1 MHSNSFRRAFL
12 KWAETQRAVWEN
24 RPNWLLNVAIFDQST
39 PFMLLARIHVKPGCV
54 DQYLE
59 LARITDIAVQSSE
72 PGMLHHTFDQ
82 DPDDPQAFVW
92 SEVYANDDAFTAHV
106 SNPPVQEYL
115 QKHAELGDG
124 FRIEV
129 YGTVGDDC
137 KKLMESFG
145 LPLKIYP
152 SKLGYSRVW

>member
-1 MHSNSFRRAFL
+1 
-12 KWAETQRAVWEN
+12 
-24 RPNWLLNVAIFDQST
+24 
-39 PFMLLARIHVKPGCV
+39 MLLARIHVKPGCV

-59 LARITDIAVQSSE
+59 LARVTDMAVQSSE

-82 DPDDPQAFVW
+82 DPEDPQAFVW
-92 SEVYANDDAFTAHV
+92 SEVYANDAAFTSHV

-124 FRIEV
+124 FSIEV

-137 KKLMESFG
+137 RKLMESFG

-152 SKLGYSRVW
+152 SKLGYSRV

>member
-1 MHSNSFRRAFL
+1 MA
-12 KWAETQRAVWEN
+12 K
-24 RPNWLLNVAIFDQST
+24 FDQST
-39 PFMLLARIHVKPGCV
+39 PFLLLARIHVKPGCV
-54 DQYLE
+54 NQYLE
-59 LARITDIAVQSSE
+59 LARMTDMAVQSSE

-82 DPDDPQAFVW
+82 DPEDPQAFVW
-92 SEVYANDDAFTAHV
+92 SEVYANDEAFAAHV

-124 FRIEV
+124 FSIEV
-129 YGTVGDDC
+129 YGTVGDAC

-152 SKLGYSRVW
+152 SKLGYSRV

>member
-1 MHSNSFRRAFL
+1 MA
-12 KWAETQRAVWEN
+12 T
-24 RPNWLLNVAIFDQST
+24 FDQST
-39 PFMLLARIHVKPGCV
+39 PFLLLARIHVKADCL

-59 LARITDIAVQSSE
+59 LARTTDVAVQSSE

-82 DPDDPQAFVW
+82 DPEDPQAFVW
-92 SEVYANDDAFTAHV
+92 SEVYANDEAFAAHV

-124 FRIEV
+124 FSIEV

-137 KKLMESFG
+137 RKLMESFG
-145 LPLKIYP
+145 LPLKIYK
-152 SKLGYSRVW
+152 SKLGYSKV

>member
-1 MHSNSFRRAFL
+1 MA
-12 KWAETQRAVWEN
+12 T
-24 RPNWLLNVAIFDQST
+24 FDQST
-39 PFMLLARIHVKPGCV
+39 PFLLLARIHVKPGCV
-54 DQYLE
+54 NQYLE
-59 LARITDIAVQSSE
+59 LARMTDMAVQSSE

-82 DPDDPQAFVW
+82 DPEDPQAFVW
-92 SEVYANDDAFTAHV
+92 SEVYAHDEAFAAHV

-124 FRIEV
+124 FSIEV
-129 YGTVGDDC
+129 YGTVGDAC

-152 SKLGYSRVW
+152 SKLGYSRV

>member
-1 MHSNSFRRAFL
+1 MVSFD
-12 KWAETQRAVWEN
+12 K
-24 RPNWLLNVAIFDQST
+24 ST

-59 LARITDIAVQSSE
+59 LARVTDKAVQASE
-72 PGMLHHTFDQ
+72 PGMIHHTFDQ

-92 SEVYANDDAFTAHV
+92 SEVYANDEAFSAHV

-124 FRIEV
+124 FSVEV

-137 KKLMESFG
+137 RQLMESFG
-145 LPLKIYP
+145 LPLKIFET
-152 SKLGYSRVW
+152 KLGYSRV

>member
-1 MHSNSFRRAFL
+1 MAM
-12 KWAETQRAVWEN
+12 
-24 RPNWLLNVAIFDQST
+24 FDRST
-39 PFMLLARIHVKPGCV
+39 PFMLLARIHVKADCL

-59 LARITDIAVQSSE
+59 LARITDVAVQSSE

-82 DPDDPQAFVW
+82 DPQDPQAFVW
-92 SEVYANDDAFTAHV
+92 SEVYANDEAFAAHV

-124 FRIEV
+124 FSIEV

-137 KKLMESFG
+137 RKLMESFG
-145 LPLKIYP
+145 LPLKIYE
-152 SKLGYSRVW
+152 SKLGYSRV

>member
-1 MHSNSFRRAFL
+1 MAS
-12 KWAETQRAVWEN
+12 
-24 RPNWLLNVAIFDQST
+24 FDQST

-59 LARITDIAVQSSE
+59 LARVTDMAVQSSE

-82 DPDDPQAFVW
+82 DPEDPQAFVW
-92 SEVYANDDAFTAHV
+92 SEVYANDEAFATHV

-115 QKHAELGDG
+115 QKHAELGDR
-124 FRIEV
+124 FSIEV

-137 KKLMESFG
+137 RKLMESFG

-152 SKLGYSRVW
+152 SKLGYSRV

>member
-1 MHSNSFRRAFL
+1 M
-12 KWAETQRAVWEN
+12 TM
-24 RPNWLLNVAIFDQST
+24 FDQST
-39 PFMLLARIHVKPGCV
+39 PFILLARIHVKPGCV

-59 LARITDIAVQSSE
+59 LARITDMAVQSYE

-82 DPDDPQAFVW
+82 DPEDSQAFVW
-92 SEVYANDDAFTAHV
+92 SEVYANDEAFAAHV

-124 FRIEV
+124 FSIEV
-129 YGTVGDDC
+129 YGTVGDAC

-145 LPLKIYP
+145 LPLKIY
-152 SKLGYSRVW
+152 SFKLRYSRV